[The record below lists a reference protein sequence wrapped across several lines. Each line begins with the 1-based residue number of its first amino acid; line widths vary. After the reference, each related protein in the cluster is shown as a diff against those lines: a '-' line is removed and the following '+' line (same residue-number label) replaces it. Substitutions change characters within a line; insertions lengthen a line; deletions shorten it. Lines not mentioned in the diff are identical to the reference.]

1 MKPPCVYI
9 FISGLGSPSACI
21 ILYSVDAWY
30 LPGIYIVNRD
40 ILRNKTEIMII
51 KFACL
56 IYFIILYLIT
66 SIYTVCVHNYVT
78 ECPAEDLRR

>member
-1 MKPPCVYI
+1 MRLHI
-9 FISGLGSPSACI
+9 HFRF
-21 ILYSVDAWY
+21 
-30 LPGIYIVNRD
+30 GITRRMYKVMQCRRLVFTYFFVVNRD

-51 KFACL
+51 KFAGL